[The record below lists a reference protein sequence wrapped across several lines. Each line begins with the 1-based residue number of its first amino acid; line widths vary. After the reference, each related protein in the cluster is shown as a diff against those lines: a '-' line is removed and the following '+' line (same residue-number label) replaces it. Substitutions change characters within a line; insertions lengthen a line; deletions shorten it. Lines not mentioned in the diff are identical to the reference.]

1 MGAKSPANSLAR
13 MVFSTD
19 LGWMGLLL
27 SSAGVRKLTF
37 HQPSA
42 ARAKAVVSAGIEDPV
57 EDAAPDHAWVRL
69 LSDYAAGRPVDLAG
83 IPLDLDPTTDFQA
96 KVVAHCRRIPF
107 GQTLSYGQLA
117 QRAGSP
123 RAARAVG
130 NIMKSNQIPL
140 LVPCHRVLAS
150 GGKIGGYSAP
160 GGLSL
165 KERLL
170 ALEAGKAPVGS
181 RRSAK

>member
-1 MGAKSPANSLAR
+1 
-13 MVFSTD
+13 
-19 LGWMGLLL
+19 MGLLA
-27 SSAGVRKLTF
+27 SSAGVQKLTF
-37 HQPSA
+37 GQPSA
-42 ARAKAVVSAGIEDPV
+42 ARAKAAVSTDIQAKI
-57 EDAAPDHAWVRL
+57 EDAAPDHPWVHL
-69 LSDYAAGRPVDLAG
+69 LSDYAAGRPVDLAS
-83 IPLDLDPTTDFQA
+83 IPLDLATTTDFQG
-96 KVVAHCRRIPF
+96 KVIAHCRRIPF

-165 KERLL
+165 KEQLL
-170 ALEAGKAPVGS
+170 AMEAGKAAQGRKRARAS
-181 RRSAK
+181 

>member
-1 MGAKSPANSLAR
+1 
-13 MVFSTD
+13 
-19 LGWMGLLL
+19 MGLLV
-27 SSAGVRKLTF
+27 SSSGVRKLTF
-37 HQPSA
+37 GQPSA
-42 ARAKAVVSAGIEDPV
+42 ARAKTAVSAGVQTRI
-57 EDAAPDHAWVRL
+57 EDAAPDHPWVRL
-69 LSDYAAGRPVDLAG
+69 LSDYAAGRPVDLAS
-83 IPLDLDPTTDFQA
+83 IPLDLADTTVFQGA
-96 KVVAHCRRIPF
+96 VIAHCRRIPF

-165 KERLL
+165 KEQLL
-170 ALEAGKAPVGS
+170 AMEAGKMAPGVK
-181 RRSAK
+181 RARA